1 MKFAATLLIVSLCFL
16 VQTSQK
22 LISQSIYKPFV
33 LSGYVSGLDS
43 GTVQIL
49 KIIADDNFRQIKYD
63 TDRVEIRNSH
73 FIFRG
78 SLTYP
83 HPVNLI
89 FTSRNYFSVTETLFL
104 SGGNHFMNTN
114 IDSIKDQVPYI
125 SNSLTNDFYRS
136 RMMAPL
142 SEVYSYLNKFE
153 TMSQKLY
160 SEYNGKIPK
169 EKSDVAKKYLDTFK
183 VKRKNYTLDFIKKNT
198 TSVISLWKIVER
210 ISINGYDIDFE
221 IAFNSLSNNLK
232 RTKTGIYLARTLKE
246 TRVTG
251 VGATFPKL
259 ALTDLKDK
267 KDTIVS
273 FYKHYT
279 LIDFW
284 FSHCGPCIAE
294 FPKLA
299 MVYDNFKEQGFE
311 IIGISVDTKQNKV
324 DWQKAIAKYNLTW
337 KQFWD
342 VNGFNAYRL
351 FVNAFPTNFLLDEK
365 GTIIQKNI
373 TPDALNKFLERN
385 LHK

>member
-1 MKFAATLLIVSLCFL
+1 MKFTTMLFIVPFCFL
-16 VQTSQK
+16 IQTSPK
-22 LISQSIYKPFV
+22 AIAQSIYKPFI

-43 GTVQIL
+43 GTVQVL
-49 KIIADDNFRQIKYD
+49 KIASNDNFRHIKFD
-63 TDRVEIRNSH
+63 TDKVEIKDNR

-89 FTSRNYFSVTETLFL
+89 FTGQNYFSVTETLFL
-104 SGGNHFMNTN
+104 SGGNHVMNTN

-125 SNSLTNDFYRS
+125 SNSPTNDFYRS
-136 RMMAPL
+136 KMMGPL
-142 SEVYSYLNKFE
+142 REVYSYLDKFE
-153 TMSQKLY
+153 TMSQKLH
-160 SEYNGKIPK
+160 SEYSGKIPK
-169 EKSDVAKKYLDTFK
+169 EKSDVAKRYLDTFK
-183 VKRKNYTLDFIKKNT
+183 VKRKKYTLDFIKKNP

-232 RTKTGIYLARTLKE
+232 RTKTGIYLARTLQE

-259 ALTDLKDK
+259 ALIDLEDK
-267 KDTIVS
+267 KDTIAS
-273 FYKHYT
+273 FYKYYT
-279 LIDFW
+279 LVDFW

-299 MVYDNFKEQGFE
+299 TVYENFKEQGFE
-311 IIGISVDTKQNKV
+311 IIGISVDTRQNKV
-324 DWQKAIAKYNLTW
+324 DWQKAIAKYNLNW

-342 VNGFNAYRL
+342 VNGLNAYRL
-351 FVNAFPTNFLLDEK
+351 FVNSFPTNFLLDER

-373 TPDALNKFLERN
+373 PPDALKKFLEKN